1 MKIIVLGSAA
11 GGGFPQWNC
20 RCPTCQL
27 ARAGDPRVQPRT
39 QAGIAVSADG
49 ESWLLVNASPDLR
62 QQIISTPELHPRHG
76 LRHSPIGAVLL
87 TNGDLDAIA
96 GLLTLRERQPFL
108 LYGTKAALDVL
119 DGNTVFNV
127 LSDLVERRDFTFGK
141 VFEAVP
147 GLQVEAFTV
156 PGKVPLYLEGSDP
169 VLAEEGEN
177 VIGLEITA
185 GGKRLVF
192 IANCARVSDAVRKRT
207 KGADLL
213 MFDGTTFTDDEMP
226 SLGLSQKTAARMGH
240 LAMSGEGGS
249 MAALAD
255 VDAGRRLFIHINNS
269 NPALVDGSP
278 ERQAVEVAGW
288 QLAHDGMR
296 IEL

>member
-1 MKIIVLGSAA
+1 VKIIVLGSAA

-27 ARAGDPRVQPRT
+27 AWAGDPRVQPRT

-62 QQIISTPELHPRHG
+62 QQVISTPELHPRDG

-87 TNGDLDAIA
+87 TNGDVDAIA

-108 LYGTKAALDVL
+108 LYGTRAALNVL

-185 GGKRLVF
+185 GSEKLVF
-192 IANCARVSDAVRKRT
+192 IANCAHVSDSVRQRA